1 MSFATDGILILR
13 NLIDDT
19 SSLTFT
25 DARLQELLFISAYFV
40 NLEVNWNSDYTIDV
54 SAETISPEPDDPV
67 FVMLAALKA
76 ACILANGELRTKAAI
91 SGIRIK
97 DGMGE
102 IETRGVFEGWKAV
115 ADIAC
120 KAYSDAK
127 FEFELGNYQAV
138 KAILSPFSG
147 PNVQYGDGFYW
158 ETRDRNI

>member
-19 SSLTFT
+19 TSLSFS
-25 DARLQELLFISAYFV
+25 DARLQELLFVSAYFV
-40 NLEVNWNSDYTIDV
+40 NLEINWSTDYTIDM
-54 SAETISPEPDDPV
+54 SGETISPEPDDPV
-67 FVMLAALKA
+67 FVMLSALKA

-102 IETRGVFEGWKAV
+102 IETRGVFEGWKSL
-115 ADIAC
+115 ADTAC

-147 PNVQYGDGFYW
+147 PNVQYGQGFDW
-158 ETRDRNI
+158 TSRDRNL